1 MQYVSTEYREQMQ
14 KKARNKSYMRL
25 SMGLINQT
33 AQRGAEIEDGDFTP
47 YSDLKA
53 PLSDDKVTK
62 IYASYEENW
71 NSLDGSVYFL
81 PRSGKYFQQAAVTN
95 ELASEHPSITIRFN
109 TEDSV
114 SLKGITLRFGKSWPT
129 RLMIETEQGQV
140 EYENSSREF
149 VTEDTFDNITY
160 MTFTALEMSRGET
173 RFRLEQITCGI
184 GLEFDDNKIISA
196 KLASTISPIAENLP
210 TIDFSVTIE
219 NMDKYYN
226 VDNEDSA
233 INYVETGQELKVY
246 WGYGLDDGSIEWFKG
261 ATLYMQEWSAD
272 DTTAKFSAVDKFEY
286 MDDEYKRGEYKPE
299 GISLYALAEDVFED
313 AGIPAD
319 EYWIDPYLEN
329 IIVNNP
335 LPAVSHK
342 QCLQLI
348 ANAGR
353 SVLMQ
358 NADGIL
364 MIKSS
369 FIPNITASANAET
382 EYSDATGLLEN
393 ESRHEYAS
401 YETEFARVNRQQYFL
416 PRQQADY
423 VKCGFISAALAG
435 EDGTFTENPMITL
448 LMESAY
454 TFHNITLHFGCALP
468 KAFTLRTYRNGE
480 RIATYK
486 SKSISQVTIVK
497 YDFID
502 IDKIEIEFTKAK
514 PLNRIHLMKVE
525 FGEAT
530 DYTITYEDL
539 FSPPTGKRLEK
550 VKEMRVTRTIYAPG
564 TERKDLTQEEID
576 TPLVPTEYE
585 FSFSNAVHDLSVVC
599 LIDTEEIDVGAEVV
613 EQKTYWCKVRINN
626 PPQVPIKVNLTIR
639 GYEFG
644 ISTAVEA
651 ITLNNKGKIQSWD
664 NPLISSVQ
672 DAQNLVTWVGEYY
685 AAGNEYDLSFRGD
698 PALEANDLTYL
709 ESQYVESLMIRLEE
723 IETNYNGSISG
734 KITAR
739 RKL

>member
-1 MQYVSTEYREQMQ
+1 MQSESKELRNQIIRYVIY
-14 KKARNKSYMRL
+14 L
-25 SMGLINQT
+25 VIVLGL
-33 AQRGAEIEDGDFTP
+33 
-47 YSDLKA
+47 
-53 PLSDDKVTK
+53 
-62 IYASYEENW
+62 
-71 NSLDGSVYFL
+71 
-81 PRSGKYFQQAAVTN
+81 
-95 ELASEHPSITIRFN
+95 
-109 TEDSV
+109 
-114 SLKGITLRFGKSWPT
+114 
-129 RLMIETEQGQV
+129 
-140 EYENSSREF
+140 
-149 VTEDTFDNITY
+149 
-160 MTFTALEMSRGET
+160 TALSFYLTIGNNAGKITDTLKNANIGWVVAILGVVICCFLLRSIVVFALT
-173 RFRLEQITCGI
+173 RTYVKKYMFHRAFAIDQIG
-184 GLEFDDNKIISA
+184 
-196 KLASTISPIAENLP
+196 
-210 TIDFSVTIE
+210 
-219 NMDKYYN
+219 
-226 VDNEDSA
+226 
-233 INYVETGQELKVY
+233 
-246 WGYGLDDGSIEWFKG
+246 
-261 ATLYMQEWSAD
+261 TLYRLVTPAGVGSHFMELYTYKKQGIPIS
-272 DTTAKFSAVDKFEY
+272 SAV
-286 MDDEYKRGEYKPE
+286 
-299 GISLYALAEDVFED
+299 SALAM
-313 AGIPAD
+313 
-319 EYWIDPYLEN
+319 N
-329 IIVNNP
+329 SIIHQI
-335 LPAVSHK
+335 LLILFGAVS
-342 QCLQLI
+342 
-348 ANAGR
+348 
-353 SVLMQ
+353 
-358 NADGIL
+358 
-364 MIKSS
+364 
-369 FIPNITASANAET
+369 F
-382 EYSDATGLLEN
+382 
-393 ESRHEYAS
+393 
-401 YETEFARVNRQQYFL
+401 
-416 PRQQADY
+416 
-423 VKCGFISAALAG
+423 
-435 EDGTFTENPMITL
+435 
-448 LMESAY
+448 
-454 TFHNITLHFGCALP
+454 
-468 KAFTLRTYRNGE
+468 
-480 RIATYK
+480 
-486 SKSISQVTIVK
+486 IVK

-599 LIDTEEIDVGAEVV
+599 LIDTEEIDVGAEIV